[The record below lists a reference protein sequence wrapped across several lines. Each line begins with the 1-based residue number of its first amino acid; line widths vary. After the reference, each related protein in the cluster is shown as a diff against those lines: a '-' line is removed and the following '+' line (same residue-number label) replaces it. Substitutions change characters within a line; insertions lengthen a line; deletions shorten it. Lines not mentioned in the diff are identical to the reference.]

1 MIWIASSEKDTV
13 TVALEER
20 LGDAAEEAVPAPQ
33 IAETDFNGT
42 RPEGL
47 LGLIFLRFAEI
58 RSAAQRAKLKAVSNV
73 AGQINHH

>member
-1 MIWIASSEKDTV
+1 MIWIAPSKMDTDR
-13 TVALEER
+13 VALGKR
-20 LGDAAEEAVPAPQ
+20 RRDAAEEAVPAPQ

-42 RPEGL
+42 RPEVL

-58 RSAAQRAKLKAVSNV
+58 RSAAQGAKLKAESNV